1 MWRWTVAALPV
12 AGLACPKGF
21 REFKEGCYA
30 ITEEMGSMTQCQDNI
45 CTSLGATL
53 AVIHDVEVQFFLANL
68 THEKKAPAFVGLY
81 ERGSNESGDWTWLD
95 GSNMSFEPE
104 GVNQTVNPLAGW
116 AYTEPDNWCLDEDCA
131 ALGMDYISNYSSAK
145 FGVFAP
151 MFNMRR
157 TMGFF
162 DIACSTQLHC
172 LCQTGDVLPAV
183 TQDFLMWEFN
193 NSLRW
198 DENSLHMNRTYWE
211 NYMTCFK
218 KRTRCW
224 WYNDTTF
231 QLTFVLLSLLCLGC
245 LVFSLAGCNGG
256 AQREVTLNDAT
267 AASNYGQLLEAC
279 ERQSE
284 VDNTVDR
291 WIVIGAWASMA
302 YGVTLVLLSV
312 TTMCHV
318 NFGIGFGFGVDGLEA
333 VLLSALQV
341 LICGS
346 ACMVQKHLS
355 TASRHVVQWWVLAFA
370 LAKLGMAVGD
380 FILAIMY
387 FNETL
392 GGFVKQNSSFCT
404 AGYLFLWMLMTS
416 MICQSVAGTAFA
428 RIHVGAV
435 QQMGGAA
442 QVTKIIGCSGLLL
455 IFTTFGAGMGL
466 GLCGALF
473 IFDNSND
480 TIDPMA
486 GISITY
492 FGAALC
498 QFLAG
503 AALLRAN
510 TQVRAYFQRDARSI
524 TEMQSF

>member
-1 MWRWTVAALPV
+1 
-12 AGLACPKGF
+12 
-21 REFKEGCYA
+21 
-30 ITEEMGSMTQCQDNI
+30 
-45 CTSLGATL
+45 
-53 AVIHDVEVQFFLANL
+53 
-68 THEKKAPAFVGLY
+68 
-81 ERGSNESGDWTWLD
+81 
-95 GSNMSFEPE
+95 
-104 GVNQTVNPLAGW
+104 
-116 AYTEPDNWCLDEDCA
+116 
-131 ALGMDYISNYSSAK
+131 MDYISNYSSAK

-172 LCQTGDVLPAV
+172 LCQTGRGRRNSLWDV
-183 TQDFLMWEFN
+183 EFN

-291 WIVIGAWASMA
+291 WIVRGAWASMA

-387 FNETL
+387 FNET
-392 GGFVKQNSSFCT
+392 
-404 AGYLFLWMLMTS
+404 MLMTS

-510 TQVRAYFQRDARSI
+510 TQVPGQAERRPKSSPSDRRLPTEKTCTCIFLYFRRQI
-524 TEMQSF
+524 IIY